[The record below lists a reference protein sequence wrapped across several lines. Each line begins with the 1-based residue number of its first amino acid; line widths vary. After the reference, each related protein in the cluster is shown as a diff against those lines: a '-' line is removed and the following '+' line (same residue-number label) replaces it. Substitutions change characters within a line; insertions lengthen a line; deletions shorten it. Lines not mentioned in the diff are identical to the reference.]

1 MGAKQG
7 RVDVEIDPL
16 GAGAER
22 EGALARRLAGG
33 ADALELRLADPLQRP
48 KGGGVRGDV
57 AEQVG
62 LVAKRGQV
70 GQVLAALTEG
80 DEQVAQ
86 DLAVGVGGAALAGRR
101 QGLGKPRGQPQ
112 PVGQVGE
119 QKRAGLRAETL
130 AVRRHLYRF
139 ELSVSIHLQG
149 DAS

>member
-1 MGAKQG
+1 VAANQG
-7 RVDVEIDPL
+7 RVDVEDEVL

-33 ADALELRLADPLQRP
+33 AEALKLGRPDPLQHP

-70 GQVLAALTEG
+70 TEVLAASHQG
-80 DEQVAQ
+80 DDQIAH
-86 DLAVGVGGAALAGRR
+86 DLAVIVDGAALAGRR
-101 QGLGKPRGQPQ
+101 QRLAEPPGQAQ
-112 PVGQVGE
+112 PIGHAGE

-130 AVRRHLYRF
+130 AVRRYLYGLRAT
-139 ELSVSIHLQG
+139 STVHLQG